1 MSKQTIRAILA
12 RAFED
17 NLLEAGRERYIVY
30 CSQGFLALSTLL
42 VFLSTF
48 DSITH
53 RYEETFYILDWV
65 ITLFF
70 TVEVMLRIWTA
81 GDLHPDYRGWKGRVR
96 YCFSFYG
103 LIDIISTY
111 SFYLTFFVQ
120 VSFTYLRILRVVR
133 VIRIFR
139 YIPAFSILRRA
150 VSAKSRELL
159 VSIQFLCIV
168 TVLLSFILYFVEHQA
183 QPDVYD
189 NGLSSTLWAFAKYLG
204 DPVSFIEMPPVTVAG
219 KSIAFILGI
228 LGVAIFA
235 VPAGLIGSSFTEIIE
250 EDRVAAEHA
259 RLCKELY
266 NAFQRQMDR
275 PAKFQIVP
283 RFMLFN
289 EIQARLSLTSDEIT
303 VATRQS
309 EDFRLISLSSMI
321 PVGSPLGRDALAVE
335 LCYRN
340 TSYGCC
346 IDRGSKITIVNP
358 SSVVDPVIGHFA
370 YYLALIGG
378 FNYISRETGTKRPY
392 KSFYLF
398 SAEDYEFGL
407 PEYMSDLRHLTSRE
421 GSFCWT
427 ILACSGALDVD
438 HPTQFHF
445 STGHEK
451 GDQSFEGE
459 GFLVHDMECFHHFY
473 EDFTKELETY
483 YGFKS
488 DHNLYYT
495 IKSPR
500 LYAHKLPAEVSVLGL
515 RIAWAVTA
523 WSTQNIAIAKLLAD
537 YINRYFCGIEA
548 PIYPATLSEKSIG
561 FDAE

>member
-1 MSKQTIRAILA
+1 MSNKTLRAILA

-17 NLLEAGRERYIVY
+17 NPNEPGVERYIIIF
-30 CSQGFLALSTLL
+30 SQSLLALSTIL

-48 DSITH
+48 DSIVH
-53 RYEETFYILDWV
+53 RYEEAFYIIDWV
-65 ITLFF
+65 ITIFF
-70 TVEVMLRIWTA
+70 SIEVILRIWTA
-81 GDLHPDYRGWKGRVR
+81 GDLHPNYRGWKGRIR

-103 LIDIISTY
+103 FIDIISTY
-111 SFYLTFFVQ
+111 SFYLTFVIK

-139 YIPAFSILRRA
+139 YIPAFAILRRA

-159 VSIQFLCIV
+159 VSIQFLCII
-168 TVLLSFILYFVEHQA
+168 TILLSFVLYFVEHQA
-183 QPDVYD
+183 QPEVYD

-204 DPVSFIEMPPVTVAG
+204 DPVSFIEMPPITLVG

-235 VPAGLIGSSFTEIIE
+235 VPAGLIGSSFTEVIE
-250 EDRVAAEHA
+250 EDRIKEEQAK
-259 RLCKELY
+259 LCQELY

-275 PAKFQIVP
+275 PTKFQIVP
-283 RFMLFN
+283 RFLPFT
-289 EIQARLSLTSDEIT
+289 EIQARLSLTDDEVTI
-303 VATRQS
+303 AARQS
-309 EDFRLISLSSMI
+309 EDFRIISLSSMI
-321 PVGSPLGRDALAVE
+321 PIGSNLGRDALAVE

-358 SSVVDPVIGHFA
+358 ASVVDPVIGHFA

-398 SAEDYEFGL
+398 SDEQYEVGL
-407 PEYMSDLRHLTSRE
+407 PEYMTDLRRLTSRK
-421 GSFCWT
+421 GAFCWT

-445 STGHEK
+445 STGQEK
-451 GDQSFEGE
+451 GNQSFEGE
-459 GFLVHDMECFHHFY
+459 GFFIQNMEEFQRFY
-473 EDFTKELETY
+473 KDFTIELEKR
-483 YGFKS
+483 YGFTS
-488 DHNLYYT
+488 DHNLCYA

-500 LYAHKLPAEVSVLGL
+500 LYAHKLSADVSVVAL

-537 YINRYFCGIEA
+537 SINYHFNDITD
-548 PIYPATLSEKSIG
+548 PTYSPTLSEKLVG
-561 FDAE
+561 FDIE